1 MLRAQTDQGEGYLA
15 GGREQ
20 EEGFSSLLTVA
31 KQQRAQ
37 QFTATSQVQLI
48 REILAL

>member
-20 EEGFSSLLTVA
+20 EEGSSSLPTMA

-37 QFTATSQVQLI
+37 QFTATSQVQPI
-48 REILAL
+48 TEILAL